1 MAKDLTK
8 TERTHEEDLDL
19 ADPFSS
25 LVQSEEDAQQRR
37 ARLIERLKR
46 LWNERRVIV
55 RACAAG
61 CFASIVIALII
72 PNRFTSIARLMPP
85 DQENSNG
92 AAMLAAMA
100 GKAGGSLGTLGAQ
113 LLGLKTTGDLFIGIL
128 QSRTVEND
136 LVNTFNLRK
145 VYGERRWEDARK
157 DLSRR
162 TDISQDRKSDIITI
176 SVTDRDR
183 DRVQRMAT
191 AYITE
196 LNKVV
201 TNMNTSSAHRE
212 RVFLEGRL
220 GQVQQDLESA
230 EKQFSEFASK
240 NTALDIQEQGKAMI
254 TAGATLEGQLIAA
267 QTELE
272 GLKQLY
278 TDSNVR
284 VRETQARIDELRK
297 QLQKLSGQ
305 ASNASQPQK
314 QNSETPYPTIRQLP
328 LLGVRYADLYRRMK
342 VEETVFETLTQEYEL
357 TKVEEA
363 KETPSVKVLDAPDIP
378 EKKSFP
384 PRSLIVIFGT
394 LLTGMLT
401 VAWVMGRAKW
411 EATSSDDPGKAFMVQ
426 VLADVKGVLPRF
438 STNGSSSAQNGG
450 RSSSI
455 SSSGDGSKN
464 D

>member
-1 MAKDLTK
+1 MAKDLMK
-8 TERTHEEDLDL
+8 TERTHEEDLNL

-25 LVQSEEDAQQRR
+25 LAQTEEDVQERR
-37 ARLIERLKR
+37 VRLIERLQR
-46 LWNERRVIV
+46 LWNERRLIG
-55 RACAAG
+55 RASAAG
-61 CFASIVIALII
+61 FLASIIIALII
-72 PNRFTSIARLMPP
+72 PNRFTSVARLMPP
-85 DQENSNG
+85 DQEASSTG

-100 GKAGGSLGTLGAQ
+100 GKAGSSLGNLGAQ

-136 LVNTFNLRK
+136 LVTTFDLRR

-157 DLSRR
+157 DLSKR
-162 TDISQDRKSDIITI
+162 TAISQDRKSDIITI
-176 SVTDRDR
+176 SVTDRDP
-183 DRVQRMAT
+183 DRAQRMAA

-196 LNKVV
+196 LDNVV

-220 GQVQQDLESA
+220 SQVQQDLESA

-254 TAGATLEGQLIAA
+254 TAGATLEGQLIAV

-272 GLKQLY
+272 GLRQIY

-284 VRETQARIDELRK
+284 VRETQARIDELRR

-305 ASNASQPQK
+305 TSNASQPQ
-314 QNSETPYPTIRQLP
+314 NAETPYPTIRQLP
-328 LLGVRYADLYRRMK
+328 LLGVSYADLYRRMK

-357 TKVEEA
+357 AKVEEA
-363 KETPSVKVLDAPDIP
+363 KETPSVKVLDPPDVP

-384 PRSLIVIFGT
+384 PRSLIVVFGT
-394 LLTGMLT
+394 LLTGTLG
-401 VAWVMGRAKW
+401 VVWVLGRARW
-411 EATSSDDPGKAFMVQ
+411 DATSSNDPGKAFVVQ
-426 VLADVKGVLPRF
+426 VLTDVRQALPPLPRF
-438 STNGSSSAQNGG
+438 SANGSA
-450 RSSSI
+450 
-455 SSSGDGSKN
+455 DGSKT